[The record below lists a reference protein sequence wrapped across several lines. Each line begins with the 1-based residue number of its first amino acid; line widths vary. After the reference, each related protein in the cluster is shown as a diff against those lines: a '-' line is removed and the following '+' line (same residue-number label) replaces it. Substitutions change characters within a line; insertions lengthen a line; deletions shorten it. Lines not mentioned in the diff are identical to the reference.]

1 MCAASLSA
9 THNTAETGNSQGHGA
24 LLSESYHLTCF
35 SYFEAFLLFIAAP
48 QFLKGLH
55 PTHDHSALGLLLLV
69 VVRLMT
75 HGDLLLLDFSSKFAV
90 DMEASARSGQRAIL
104 KDPAHVVEQ
113 AGGRQHDG
121 GRMEAVLVLQKELRV
136 LVSLAAERLN
146 QSIA

>member
-1 MCAASLSA
+1 MCAASLSV

-55 PTHDHSALGLLLLV
+55 PTHDHSGLGLLLL

-75 HGDLLLLDFSSKFAV
+75 HGDLLLLDFSSEFSV
-90 DMEASARSGQRAIL
+90 DMKAGAGVGQGVVL
-104 KDPAHVVEQ
+104 KDPAHVGEQ
-113 AGGRQHDG
+113 AGGRRHDG
-121 GRMEAVLVLQKELRV
+121 GRTEGVLPFEEEQGSGMET
-136 LVSLAAERLN
+136 
-146 QSIA
+146 

>member
-1 MCAASLSA
+1 MSRMCAASLSA

-35 SYFEAFLLFIAAP
+35 SYFEAFLLFIAVP

-69 VVRLMT
+69 VRLMT
-75 HGDLLLLDFSSKFAV
+75 HGDLLLLDFSSEFSV
-90 DMEASARSGQRAIL
+90 DMKAGAGVGQGVVL

-121 GRMEAVLVLQKELRV
+121 GRMEGVLPFEEEQGSGMET
-136 LVSLAAERLN
+136 
-146 QSIA
+146 